1 MVVTILYGIAKC
13 PHCGAYR
20 FANPEPPRPDTQIVC
35 LSCGYIPTIRQ
46 AMEAW
51 LAEPCSSGAENTIDK
66 RQQN

>member
-1 MVVTILYGIAKC
+1 MVTILDGIAKC

-20 FANPEPPRPDTQIVC
+20 FANPERPRPDSQIVC

-51 LAEPCSSGAENTIDK
+51 LAEPRSK
-66 RQQN
+66 RQQIDEFSSLGAE